1 MKISERFAGN
11 NLLFKGD
18 RSLLL
23 RRIPLN
29 AKITKAQASIKP
41 IGRFGRIGPSEDNV
55 VFDAFSP
62 TGTNGETIVRVIGS
76 TVIPITPSWIE
87 IDFHRKI
94 TLSRIIGTDMSG
106 STLQVDIGGGTFIEV
121 NSNGAFKTPG
131 DDNFTLSVDSQAFL
145 PSLSVQ
151 KIRLTKTNGTTIG
164 VTQILVR
171 NTATNVTLRIA
182 ESAPFFVQPGDLV
195 DAQSSIDF
203 SQMLQA
209 SLATAKQENGFYL
222 VPINLNTNTLAR
234 IELNLE
240 IETVNQ
246 QSALPD
252 KLASVKLPYTYNAVS
267 ESVNKSLDLAIPVGA
282 RLVSAETRAKIE
294 GSFTNSIVVQGNLDQ
309 VNENAIG
316 TVINTTLTQAQAFS
330 LMDTTDSPDIAIDAF
345 DLLLTSVSPVAKL
358 HVDLRA
364 DLDGKPDSVSL
375 LSQAIEFSINTD
387 TSPSPTWANVVL
399 SQPIKLT
406 KVSSASANPS
416 RYWLI
421 VQSIEGEAQWS
432 LSDSAE
438 DPLALLQQS
447 TDGGLSW
454 RENVQTEIT
463 NHPYAEFRLRQKTE
477 TFKIPLEIKIGL
489 GEQATR
495 LKLNKFEPLGRI
507 DFELDSKDLT
517 ETVNNFLSAVEQ
529 HRCPEGEQ
537 LLNSDFQLELDMPTF
552 TLLGWEQ
559 IGPGLAPSGTPLDA
573 IIISSDLDT
582 GGISQTAPAVAGCKY
597 ELSAEVN
604 VDGED
609 ARIEMIWRGD
619 SCNVVKTEELHLPDG
634 IYQPDDRNTPLY
646 RLRTQA
652 PEGVDQVEIRLV
664 VPNSSSVLV
673 DKISLMASPQ
683 ALLNADLLERQED
696 ELIGWHLIPEDAQSK
711 KIFAANINNGQRFIS
726 NISDF
731 LQPVSLTQK
740 TAVKS
745 GQRFNFEFV
754 GSGKF
759 DVPTTATIPP
769 EVHLSFL
776 RDTGETIERNNPLII
791 APDSAET
798 HVLSGTVPDN
808 ANQAEIKLL
817 LPQSTTLVVKNTSL
831 VTQELRNIPIT
842 FLSQAPGELTVT
854 DLTIGFEQQPAPA
867 PTLPA
872 QGFCDATPA
881 SQLPGDECCDE
892 NNSCFCN
899 KCQQKTTLDQTIAV
913 LLPGDRPATIGLCQ
927 ECRLSLLTNTGL
939 LVNEAISIPIRRI
952 DRSIV
957 TQVDSNIALTE
968 VAYIGEVRA
977 LRLQQ
982 NGLTRVSQLATARIE
997 YLVEVLD
1004 VNEDLAESFV
1014 IQAKK
1019 LLIEKQLKT
1028 ANVLVHTRTT

>member
-29 AKITKAQASIKP
+29 SKITKAQASIKP
-41 IGRFGRIGPSEDNV
+41 IDRFGRIGPSEDNV

-182 ESAPFFVQPGDLV
+182 ESAPFFVQPGNLV

-316 TVINTTLTQAQAFS
+316 TVINTTQTQAQAFS

-375 LSQAIEFSINTD
+375 LSQAIEFSIDTD

-406 KVSSASANPS
+406 KISSDSSNLA
-416 RYWLI
+416 RYWLML
-421 VQSIEGEAQWS
+421 QSIEGEAQWS
-432 LSDSAE
+432 LADSAE

-477 TFKIPLEIKIGL
+477 TFKIPLEVKVGL

-495 LKLNKFEPLGRI
+495 LKLNKFEPLGRV
-507 DFELDSKDLT
+507 DFELDSQDLT
-517 ETVNNFLSAVEQ
+517 DTVNNFISAVEQ

-537 LLNSDFQLELDMPTF
+537 LLNSDFQLELQMPTF

-559 IGPGLAPSGTPLDA
+559 IGPGLAPSSTPLDA
-573 IIISSDLDT
+573 IVISSDIDT
-582 GGISQTAPAVAGCKY
+582 GGISQTVAVVTGCIY
-597 ELSAEVN
+597 ELSAEAI
-604 VDGED
+604 VDGDD
-609 ARIEMIWRGD
+609 ARIEIIWRGD
-619 SCNVVKTEELHLPDG
+619 SCNVVKTEALLLPEG
-634 IYQPDDRNTPLY
+634 IYHSDDRNTPLY

-652 PEGVDQVEIRLV
+652 PEAVDQVEIRLI
-664 VPNSSSVLV
+664 VPDSSSILV
-673 DKISLMASPQ
+673 DKISLIASPQ
-683 ALLNADLLERQED
+683 VLLNADLLERQENG
-696 ELIGWHLIPEDAQSK
+696 LFGWSLNPSDAGSN
-711 KIFAANINNGQRFIS
+711 KIFVANFSNEHRLIS
-726 NISDF
+726 NKSDF

-740 TAVKS
+740 TAVS
-745 GQRFNFEFV
+745 VGHSFNFEFTGNGTLDNV
-754 GSGKF
+754 NA
-759 DVPTTATIPP
+759 TTPP
-769 EVHLSFL
+769 EIHLNFL
-776 RDTGETIERNNPLII
+776 DDSGQIIVRNNPLII
-791 APDSAET
+791 APDTSET
-798 HVLSGTVPDN
+798 HVLSGIIPDTVS
-808 ANQAEIKLL
+808 QAEIKFL
-817 LPQSTTLVVKNTSL
+817 LPQGTTLVVKDTSL
-831 VTQELRNIPIT
+831 FTQELRNIPIT
-842 FLSQAPGELTVT
+842 FLSQAPGDLTVT
-854 DLTIGFEQQPAPA
+854 NLTIGFEEQPAPPVA
-867 PTLPA
+867 LPVL
-872 QGFCDATPA
+872 GFCEATPA
-881 SQLPGDECCDE
+881 SQLPGDECC
-892 NNSCFCN
+892 NQNHSCFCN
-899 KCQQKTTLDQTIAV
+899 KCQQTTTLDQTTAV
-913 LLPGDRPATIGLCQ
+913 LLPDNRPATIGLCQ
-927 ECRLSLLTNTGL
+927 ACRLSLLTNTGL
-939 LVNEAISIPIRRI
+939 LINEAMSIPIRRI
-952 DRSIV
+952 DRSNTAQID
-957 TQVDSNIALTE
+957 TNIALTD

-977 LRLQQ
+977 LILQE
-982 NGLTRVSQLATARIE
+982 NGLTHISQLATARIE